1 MAEIDTIDPHDSEH
15 GRGSGGAPTSPRRLR
30 LPLATLDDVARE
42 LARVYRS
49 ARAGDIKAGD
59 ATRLAFILSTLGKV
73 IEAAQ
78 FEARITALE
87 EVAYEQSG
95 SAN

>member
-1 MAEIDTIDPHDSEH
+1 MAEIDAIDPQDSEH
-15 GRGSGGAPTSPRRLR
+15 GRGSGGVPTSPRRLR

-49 ARAGDIKAGD
+49 ARAGDIKVGD

-87 EVAYEQSG
+87 EVVNEQPS
-95 SAN
+95 STH